1 MKTDGRKSTV
11 PMGPRECDEASV
23 PAVDVLHGRPGGDDA
38 VGRAEG
44 EVVEVLGFRKKYMDE
59 SMNRIRPTI

>member
-1 MKTDGRKSTV
+1 
-11 PMGPRECDEASV
+11 MGPRECDEASV